1 MPPTLALAHGK
12 TAGDVAPSSSHI
24 TYPRITHP
32 RITRRRITRRRTL
45 EGGPAMNN
53 QADARTSGGPA
64 VSDSSMWNPEP
75 SKFNENRLERL
86 PPSMETDS
94 NASIMA
100 DAESF
105 AAIRWITKAYAR
117 LLLVLFALIPA
128 YLIAY
133 LFFFQDPLLKFENH
147 QFHEIAIA
155 TATLEGLFVAY
166 VTWRCYQSSG
176 EPLLRWL
183 TLGFLSFV
191 LIYAFHG
198 AFTGFA
204 HSNIWLFLLYGPA
217 SRLAMSVLLFAGLL
231 SYRRPPDAVR
241 RRSDRHGWLMWIC
254 LFLAIDL
261 AVAGVANSA
270 IAGELA
276 VRLTMEGGALMFST
290 LNVTALLLRRIRS
303 PLMVIFG
310 ISVTFFALSSL
321 AFILGRPWNHMWW
334 LAHAI
339 FAVGFFLISYGIV
352 QAFHTTRSF
361 STIYSQEEL
370 MARLAAAM
378 ARTEIT
384 LLELRRTNLTLKHLA
399 ATDPLT
405 GAANRRAFIEGVEAE
420 IERFKR
426 DGASFSLLSV
436 DLDHFKSVND
446 SYGHQIG
453 DDILRAFV
461 QKCILAIRPYDTL
474 ARVGGEEFM
483 VLLPRAALGLASLIG
498 ERVRS
503 AIAESMF
510 EVGIG
515 ESIRITVSIGV
526 SEFGRDGNTIDG
538 ILRVADER
546 LYRAKD
552 EGRNCVIA
560 T

>member
-1 MPPTLALAHGK
+1 
-12 TAGDVAPSSSHI
+12 
-24 TYPRITHP
+24 
-32 RITRRRITRRRTL
+32 
-45 EGGPAMNN
+45 
-53 QADARTSGGPA
+53 
-64 VSDSSMWNPEP
+64 
-75 SKFNENRLERL
+75 
-86 PPSMETDS
+86 
-94 NASIMA
+94 
-100 DAESF
+100 
-105 AAIRWITKAYAR
+105 
-117 LLLVLFALIPA
+117 
-128 YLIAY
+128 
-133 LFFFQDPLLKFENH
+133 
-147 QFHEIAIA
+147 
-155 TATLEGLFVAY
+155 
-166 VTWRCYQSSG
+166 
-176 EPLLRWL
+176 
-183 TLGFLSFV
+183 
-191 LIYAFHG
+191 
-198 AFTGFA
+198 
-204 HSNIWLFLLYGPA
+204 
-217 SRLAMSVLLFAGLL
+217 
-231 SYRRPPDAVR
+231 
-241 RRSDRHGWLMWIC
+241 
-254 LFLAIDL
+254 
-261 AVAGVANSA
+261 
-270 IAGELA
+270 
-276 VRLTMEGGALMFST
+276 
-290 LNVTALLLRRIRS
+290 
-303 PLMVIFG
+303 
-310 ISVTFFALSSL
+310 
-321 AFILGRPWNHMWW
+321 
-334 LAHAI
+334 
-339 FAVGFFLISYGIV
+339 
-352 QAFHTTRSF
+352 
-361 STIYSQEEL
+361 